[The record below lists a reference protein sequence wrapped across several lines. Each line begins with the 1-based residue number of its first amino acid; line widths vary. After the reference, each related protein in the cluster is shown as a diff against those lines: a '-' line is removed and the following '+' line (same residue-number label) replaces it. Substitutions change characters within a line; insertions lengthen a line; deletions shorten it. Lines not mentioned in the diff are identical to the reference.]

1 MTMRVV
7 AFVMMAAL
15 LAGSSAASA
24 QINPRHSVRGAL
36 GHPRPLAHQG
46 VAYRFAARP
55 RPPITSLSPA
65 TPSALHSLYERE
77 GLTRNPDACAVWG
90 CIGNN

>member
-1 MTMRVV
+1 MTMRLVASVV
-7 AFVMMAAL
+7 MAAL
-15 LAGSSAASA
+15 LAASSAPFA
-24 QINPRHSVRGAL
+24 QANPRHADRGAL

-65 TPSALHSLYERE
+65 TPSSLHSLYERQ